1 MTLQMQQY
9 FSNIHFISLKKDDLT
24 IEVHKI
30 LYPFKLTTFTKEKY
44 KLKKSKYLRCSTQWD
59 IHDWSSSVTS
69 KITINAR
76 F

>member
-9 FSNIHFISLKKDDLT
+9 CSNIHFIFLKKDDLK

-44 KLKKSKYLRCSTQWD
+44 KLTKKQIS
-59 IHDWSSSVTS
+59 
-69 KITINAR
+69 
-76 F
+76 